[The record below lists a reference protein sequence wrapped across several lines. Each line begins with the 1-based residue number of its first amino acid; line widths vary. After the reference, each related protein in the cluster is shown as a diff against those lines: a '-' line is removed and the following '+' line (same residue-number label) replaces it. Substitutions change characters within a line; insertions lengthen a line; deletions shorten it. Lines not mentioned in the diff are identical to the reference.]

1 DAGPDLAGGLPPAD
15 AGHAPDALL
24 ELGRA
29 QGEVLGDVVDDLRA
43 GVRGHPRPPVA
54 LQRGLDRVAHVLA
67 VRQRRLAHALA
78 ARAQHWVAVVG
89 VRPPLRAGEVD
100 LRGAVQGRVVA
111 PRGLARAQ
119 GGAVGRRGQL
129 RLVVVGQLPLVRG
142 AEVLVHALA
151 PALAPEARLAVAAEA
166 GGGVE
171 EVRRVHPHDARLEL
185 GRHVQGQVHVL
196 RPDAGGEPVAG
207 VVRELHGLGGGA
219 ERQAHDDG
227 PEDLLLGDRRG
238 GRDVREERRREVPAL
253 LGRRPRRLEARGA
266 RGLALLHQAR
276 DLLELDGRDDRADVY
291 RLVER
296 RALAQVL
303 HALAQLRLHA
313 RRHALLHEQAAAG
326 AADLALVEPDRVDD
340 ALDGGVEVGV
350 LEHDEGRLA
359 AQLQGEL
366 QLAARG
372 LAADDAPHLRRAR

>member
-1 DAGPDLAGGLPPAD
+1 Y
-15 AGHAPDALL
+15 
-24 ELGRA
+24 
-29 QGEVLGDVVDDLRA
+29 
-43 GVRGHPRPPVA
+43 
-54 LQRGLDRVAHVLA
+54 
-67 VRQRRLAHALA
+67 
-78 ARAQHWVAVVG
+78 
-89 VRPPLRAGEVD
+89 
-100 LRGAVQGRVVA
+100 
-111 PRGLARAQ
+111 
-119 GGAVGRRGQL
+119 
-129 RLVVVGQLPLVRG
+129 
-142 AEVLVHALA
+142 
-151 PALAPEARLAVAAEA
+151 
-166 GGGVE
+166 
-171 EVRRVHPHDARLEL
+171 
-185 GRHVQGQVHVL
+185 
-196 RPDAGGEPVAG
+196 
-207 VVRELHGLGGGA
+207 
-219 ERQAHDDG
+219 DG

-350 LEHDEGRLA
+350 LEPDEGRLA

-372 LAADDAPHLRRAR
+372 LAADDAPHLRRARERDLVEALMGDEGRAGAPVAGHDVEDALGQPDLLRQLGEGQRRQRRELGGLQDDRVPGGEGRRDLPRQHQEREVPGDDLAAHAHGLVAGELLLEELRPA